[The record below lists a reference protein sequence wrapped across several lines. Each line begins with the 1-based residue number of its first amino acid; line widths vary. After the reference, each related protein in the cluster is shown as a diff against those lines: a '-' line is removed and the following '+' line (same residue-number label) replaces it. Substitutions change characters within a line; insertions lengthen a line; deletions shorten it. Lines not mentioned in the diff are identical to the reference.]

1 MIKRFTLNLLVI
13 LLVAGCTNTGQP
25 DVSGIKVELTTRRFD
40 KDFFSLDTTKLV
52 EGLNDLR
59 NKYPAFTDLFLNRI
73 LNVDPHWSS
82 DSLTYYVKGFIN
94 AYKAVYDSASR
105 VFSDF
110 SPYEREL
117 KKAIQHVKFYFPE
130 YAVPHNIITYIGP
143 LDGLG
148 DIISDDAFSV
158 GLQVHLGQ
166 NFSLYKS
173 TYVSET
179 YPSYIS
185 KRFTPEYIS
194 INCIQN
200 IIDDMFPEKLEDKSL
215 VIQMVEKGKRLYLLS
230 KILPEKQEYQLIGY
244 TKSQLEESYKNETI
258 IWDLFIKND
267 LLQSIDN
274 DVVSHYI
281 GVSPFT
287 RELGERSP
295 GNIGSFTGWQIV
307 KKYMTNSKMSLKELM
322 AEDAETLFEK
332 AKYKP

>member
-1 MIKRFTLNLLVI
+1 MIKRFTLNLLII

-52 EGLNDLR
+52 AGLNDLR
-59 NKYPAFTDLFLNRI
+59 NKYPSFTDLFLNRV
-73 LNVDPHWSS
+73 LNVDPRWSG
-82 DSLTYYVKGFIN
+82 DSLTFYVKGFIN
-94 AYKAVYDSASR
+94 AYKPVYDSASK

-110 SPYEREL
+110 SLYEREL
-117 KKAIQHVKFYFPE
+117 EKAIRYVKFYFPA
-130 YAVPHNIITYIGP
+130 YSVPHNIITYIGP
-143 LDGLG
+143 MDGLG
-148 DIISDDAFSV
+148 DIISDDAFAV

-185 KRFTPEYIS
+185 KRFTPAYIS
-194 INCIQN
+194 INAMQN
-200 IIDDMFPEKLEDKSL
+200 VIDDMFPEKLEDKSL
-215 VIQMVEKGKRLYLLS
+215 VIQMVEKGKRLYLIS
-230 KILPEKQEYQLIGY
+230 KFLPGKAEYQLIGY
-244 TKSQLEESYKNETI
+244 TKSQLEESYKNETM

-274 DVVSHYI
+274 DIVSHYI
-281 GVSPFT
+281 GDSPFT
-287 RELGERSP
+287 GELGERSP

-307 KKYMTNSKMSLKELM
+307 KKYMTNSKISLKELM
-322 AEDAETLFEK
+322 TTDPEALFEK